1 MLINRELCASTRM
14 IRLPG
19 ARSLL
24 DYRARRAEHGP
35 VKEKSNNNSELKGR
49 RERRVLEEPH
59 ASLNGL
65 LTQWGLHP
73 GHCAPSAFHTEAHE
87 LSLGAA
93 HSGKVQLCRRLEAVL
108 QGGDTHLRHLGTR
121 QSMWY
126 QEPRSLQRGSFL
138 GTVSS
143 LL

>member
-19 ARSLL
+19 ARSLP

-65 LTQWGLHP
+65 LTQ
-73 GHCAPSAFHTEAHE
+73 
-87 LSLGAA
+87 
-93 HSGKVQLCRRLEAVL
+93 
-108 QGGDTHLRHLGTR
+108 
-121 QSMWY
+121 
-126 QEPRSLQRGSFL
+126 
-138 GTVSS
+138 
-143 LL
+143 